1 MANYGL
7 WTSDDTSRRED
18 LLDILKDVSPNRDN
32 WCFDNFGTSVAR
44 DRVHQWLTFNVA
56 RKTATNNIVEG
67 SDFSD
72 SDNSQPVRSS
82 NLTAIMK
89 ESVRVS
95 GTEQAVRVGLPG
107 NPMDFQKQQA
117 LAKLK
122 NQIEFTI
129 INGTRISGV
138 SGTAQG
144 MTGLLLAISS
154 NVSAF
159 QSGFVSLS
167 TTLLEN
173 MHQRSWDAVGSQYIA
188 DTLLVTMLHKRKI
201 ATFSQRVTLQS
212 PKTDAAFN
220 NVSVYDT
227 SSGTLQIVPHKD
239 LPQGQGTV
247 NIVMINK
254 DMFKVAWL
262 RKPEWMEIAKVG
274 DADRGN
280 YIGEG
285 TLESLAEKTSVLY
298 SGFNTTD

>member
-1 MANYGL
+1 MANFGL

-18 LLDILKDVSPNRDN
+18 LLDILKDVSPNKDN
-32 WCFDNFGTSVAR
+32 WCFDNFGTSIAR

-56 RKTATNNIVEG
+56 RKTANNNIVEG
-67 SDFSD
+67 SDFAD

-82 NLTAIMK
+82 NLTAIFK

-95 GTEQAVRVGLPG
+95 GSEQAVRVGLPG
-107 NPMDFQKQQA
+107 NPMDFQKVQA

-122 NQIEFTI
+122 NQVEFTI

-154 NVSAF
+154 NASQF

-167 TTLLEN
+167 TTTLEN
-173 MHQRSWDAVGSQYIA
+173 MHQRSWDAVGATYVA
-188 DTLLVTMLHKRKI
+188 DTMLVTMLHKRKI

-212 PKTDAAFN
+212 QQTDAAFQ
-220 NVSVYDT
+220 NVTVYDT

-239 LPQGQGTV
+239 LPTGQGTV
-247 NIVMINK
+247 NIVLINK
-254 DMFKVAWL
+254 AMFKLAWL
-262 RKPEWMEIAKVG
+262 RRPAWQEIAKVG